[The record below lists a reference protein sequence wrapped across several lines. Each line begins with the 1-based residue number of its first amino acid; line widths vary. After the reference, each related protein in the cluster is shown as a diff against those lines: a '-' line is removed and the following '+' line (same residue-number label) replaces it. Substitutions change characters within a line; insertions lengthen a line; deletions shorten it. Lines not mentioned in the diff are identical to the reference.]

1 MKKYLL
7 ILLVFAAFQIS
18 AQTTYTIQ
26 WNTSVGD
33 NASLTVELGDTVEWD
48 WNGGFHDV
56 VSDAGSQQSF
66 QSQQTSDSNFV
77 FSVLFDELGTNDYR
91 CTIHPGSMNGTITV
105 VETLS
110 TQDKFRLNL
119 NSYPNPVQDELTITS
134 LLKIS
139 KIEVFSMLGK
149 KVLTT
154 QAGSVNM
161 TNIKMGGLQNGLYFV
176 NVTSES
182 GETSVLRVMKK

>member
-56 VSDAGSQQSF
+56 VSVSY
-66 QSQQTSDSNFV
+66 THLTLPTIC
-77 FSVLFDELGTNDYR
+77 SV
-91 CTIHPGSMNGTITV
+91 
-105 VETLS
+105 
-110 TQDKFRLNL
+110 
-119 NSYPNPVQDELTITS
+119 
-134 LLKIS
+134 
-139 KIEVFSMLGK
+139 
-149 KVLTT
+149 
-154 QAGSVNM
+154 
-161 TNIKMGGLQNGLYFV
+161 
-176 NVTSES
+176 
-182 GETSVLRVMKK
+182 